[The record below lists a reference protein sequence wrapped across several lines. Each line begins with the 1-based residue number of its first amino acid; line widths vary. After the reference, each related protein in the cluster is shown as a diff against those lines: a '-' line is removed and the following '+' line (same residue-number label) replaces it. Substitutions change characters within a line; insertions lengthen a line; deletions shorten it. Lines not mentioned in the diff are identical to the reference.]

1 MKQRMKAQSG
11 GKVSSSFGRSYL
23 KITKSWPSIKATII
37 LPPLVH
43 MEMFDYFLRHFESSL
58 LLDSI
63 EPFDAMD
70 DNSLVWA
77 VNFYE
82 ALKRRQDKRKV
93 EAKKRIALD
102 EKIAARDAEE
112 SDWEDS
118 DDEKDGKKGEGNLNG
133 EVKGEVKGENMKG
146 KVSETNCH
154 DID

>member
-1 MKQRMKAQSG
+1 
-11 GKVSSSFGRSYL
+11 
-23 KITKSWPSIKATII
+23 
-37 LPPLVH
+37 
-43 MEMFDYFLRHFESSL
+43 
-58 LLDSI
+58 
-63 EPFDAMD
+63 MD

-102 EKIAARDAEE
+102 EKRAARDAEE

-118 DDEKDGKKGEGNLNG
+118 DDEKDGKSDGNKDEVDLNG
-133 EVKGEVKGENMKG
+133 EVKSENLKG
-146 KVSETNCH
+146 KVSQTNSH

>member
-1 MKQRMKAQSG
+1 MKAQNG
-11 GKVSSSFGRSYL
+11 WKVSSSFGRSYL
-23 KITKSWPSIKATII
+23 KISRSWPSIKSTIV

-43 MEMFDYFLRHFESSL
+43 TEMFDYFLRHFESSL
-58 LLDSI
+58 LLDAN
-63 EPFDAMD
+63 EPLDAMD

-102 EKIAARDAEE
+102 VKRAARDAEE

-118 DDEKDGKKGEGNLNG
+118 DDEKDGKSDGNKDEVDLNG
-133 EVKGEVKGENMKG
+133 EVKSENLKG
-146 KVSETNCH
+146 KVSQTSSH